1 MSIFRKLSFMA
12 GLFLLSSGAIA
23 ALGRVP
29 VRSGEVPAQA
39 AGQPPGVESA
49 SYTLHQTVLP
59 TGTRVREFA
68 APGGKVFGLSWEGP
82 VLPDFSSFFG
92 EYFSAFQE
100 IARQK
105 RESGAS
111 GGALVARQQNLVVV
125 SRGRMG
131 QFEGHAYVPSLV
143 PMGIVIETLL
153 P

>member
-1 MSIFRKLSFMA
+1 MRIFRKLSFTA

-23 ALGRVP
+23 ALGRAP
-29 VRSGEVPAQA
+29 ARSGELLAPAA
-39 AGQPPGVESA
+39 SQPPGPEIT
-49 SYTLHQTVLP
+49 SYSIHQTVLP
-59 TGTRVREFA
+59 TGTRVREFVA
-68 APGGKVFGLSWEGP
+68 TGGTVFALVWEGP
-82 VLPDFSSFFG
+82 VLPDFSFFFG
-92 EYFSAFQE
+92 DYFAVFQE

-143 PMGIVIETLL
+143 PAGIAIEKLL